1 MPKPTSIFV
10 CQNCG
15 AQSRKWVGRCFEC
28 GEWDSMVEEK
38 PRPTPSADQKRLTA
52 DVEAPQPITQI
63 QASEEE
69 RIRTGIAE
77 LDRILGGGIVPG
89 SAVLIGGDPGIGKST
104 LLLQAANEVSRQGY
118 RSLYVTGEE
127 SLLQTKLRADRLGTA
142 SDNLLLV
149 AETDMDIIL
158 SHIGQ
163 VKPSLVVMDSIQMA
177 YKSDLESSPG
187 SVSQVRECAGQMVY
201 LAKRTGIPV
210 FLIGHVTKAGAIA
223 GPRVLEHMV
232 DTVLYFEGDKYQSF
246 RILRAVK
253 NRFGSTNEIAVFEM
267 RHDGLKE
274 VANPS
279 HLFLSRREHAPP
291 GSAVVPCLEGTRALL
306 VEIQA
311 LTARATFGMPERK
324 VSGVDRNRVSMLLA
338 VLDKRAG
345 MQLGG
350 QDVFVNVVG
359 GVQVD
364 EPGADL
370 GIALAIA
377 SSFREKRVP
386 PDVAVVGEI
395 GLGGEVRGVS
405 QIETR
410 LKEAEKLGFKQAL
423 VPTDNR
429 GGAKPSALRLAFVAS
444 LSEALEVLT

>member
-1 MPKPTSIFV
+1 T
-10 CQNCG
+10 
-15 AQSRKWVGRCFEC
+15 
-28 GEWDSMVEEK
+28 
-38 PRPTPSADQKRLTA
+38 

-279 HLFLSRREHAPP
+279 HLFLSRREQAPP

-423 VPTDNR
+423 VPADNR
-429 GGAKPSALRLAFVAS
+429 GGDKPSGLQIAFVAS